1 MLLIYVYIL
10 KLNSPCVF
18 VMFEILVMEA
28 KGVGGEGRV
37 LVRNISIALEV
48 RIAIGSIGK
57 GRCFRVGVDCVN
69 KQNVDRV

>member
-1 MLLIYVYIL
+1 ML
-10 KLNSPCVF
+10 
-18 VMFEILVMEA
+18 
-28 KGVGGEGRV
+28 EGRGGSCSGM
-37 LVRNISIALEV
+37 NMSIALEV